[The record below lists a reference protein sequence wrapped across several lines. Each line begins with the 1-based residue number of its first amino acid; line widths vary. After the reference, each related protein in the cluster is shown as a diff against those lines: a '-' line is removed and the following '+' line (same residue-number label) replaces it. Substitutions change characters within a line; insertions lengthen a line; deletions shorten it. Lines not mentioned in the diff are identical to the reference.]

1 MHWYTT
7 QLHPYTLPC
16 SIFSTDSPSLF
27 IISSGLQCSNEHI
40 NCKIIV
46 WRSIYPTT
54 TLLRSTE
61 IESWRTKII
70 ISKNRDIN
78 EVTVSKVPCIFSQ
91 TTKIIKLEQCS
102 DSCTVFGHCQQR
114 SECANTYSSSTV
126 VSSFD
131 SHMPSDVQL
140 PIVSDYASNTS
151 RLSSL
156 ALLFITQIYNCR
168 SSIFFSLSCTIDVS
182 IDKTSGDQS
191 QGRQPAG
198 RFLIACSS
206 FALTYLFVPASNI
219 LDHRTSDPSISM
231 NPTDNVTR
239 CCHVGST
246 ISQFDTL
253 GSIRSA
259 LVQMRTLL
267 LPEMRR
273 YTALRV
279 SN

>member
-114 SECANTYSSSTV
+114 SIRVCQYVLVLDGRLIVRLAYAQRRTTTHRQRLCVEHVSIILSRST
-126 VSSFD
+126 
-131 SHMPSDVQL
+131 
-140 PIVSDYASNTS
+140 
-151 RLSSL
+151 
-156 ALLFITQIYNCR
+156 IYN
-168 SSIFFSLSCTIDVS
+168 
-182 IDKTSGDQS
+182 
-191 QGRQPAG
+191 
-198 RFLIACSS
+198 
-206 FALTYLFVPASNI
+206 SNI
-219 LDHRTSDPSISM
+219 
-231 NPTDNVTR
+231 
-239 CCHVGST
+239 
-246 ISQFDTL
+246 
-253 GSIRSA
+253 
-259 LVQMRTLL
+259 
-267 LPEMRR
+267 
-273 YTALRV
+273 
-279 SN
+279 